1 MIPTDQP
8 KTFQNAIIAAVS
20 SLSDGNIK
28 KANMPSEVTVNV
40 DRDREVLLK
49 NVGISMDQTV
59 LVKISYDRDDYTRYH
74 TANLED
80 KGKGILPGTDIEI
93 YDALMTT
100 HPGIALFLPLADCV
114 GAILYDPTKKVLM
127 VSHLGRHNI
136 EQQGALRSVQY
147 MQDNGDVDPGNL
159 KVWLSPS
166 AGRENYPL
174 FAFDNKSQ
182 QEVVIEQL
190 KTAGVTKENIE
201 TANIDTTTSE
211 NYFSHSEYLK
221 DNSKPNGRF
230 AIVAMMK

>member
-8 KTFQNAIIAAVS
+8 KIFQGAIIAAVS
-20 SLSDGNIK
+20 SKSDGNIK

-40 DRDREVLLK
+40 DRDREALLK
-49 NVGISMDQTV
+49 NIGISMDQTV

-74 TANLED
+74 TATSED
-80 KGKGILPGTDIEI
+80 KGKGILPGTDIEV

-100 HPGIALFLPLADCV
+100 QQGIALFLPLADCV
-114 GAILYDPTKKVLM
+114 GAILYDPNKKVLM

-136 EQQGALRSVQY
+136 EQNGASQSVKY
-147 MQDNGDVDPGNL
+147 MIENAGVDARNL
-159 KVWLSPS
+159 KAWLSPS

-182 QEVVIEQL
+182 QDVVIEQL
-190 KTAGVTKENIE
+190 KAAGVTKENIE
-201 TANIDTTTSE
+201 TANVDTTTSE
-211 NYFSHSEYLK
+211 DYFSHSEYLK